1 MTKVRPRDRFPKRL
15 RKPRRRK
22 PLKPIKRDTPEEV
35 SYADG
40 EMKV

>member
-1 MTKVRPRDRFPKRL
+1 MKKVRPRDRPPKRL
-15 RKPRRRK
+15 CKPRRRK
-22 PLKPIKRDTPEEV
+22 RLKPIKRDIPEEV